1 MLNFSVKKDPKT
13 GKKILETSISGKL
26 LLTTPQ
32 LNKGTA
38 FTEQERHDFGLLGK
52 LPSAI
57 EELDDQ
63 VKRVYEQFSSFHTPL
78 QKNIFLRSLH
88 ETNEILFYKLVCGH
102 IAEMIPILYT
112 PIVGTSVK
120 QFSLE
125 FRRPR
130 GLFISYPDRHKMA
143 EILAN
148 RSHPNIELIVTSDGE
163 GVLGIGDQGIG
174 GMDIPIAKLM
184 VYSIVGG
191 MPPYKTL
198 PIMLDV
204 GTNNQKLLDD
214 PMYLG
219 WRHPR
224 IEGPEYDAFIA
235 EFVDTVKKTFPNVF
249 LHWEDFGRRNAR
261 ANLDTYREK
270 ILSFN
275 DDIQGT
281 GVVSL
286 AAVLAG
292 INAAGS
298 TIRDQRVVVFGA
310 GSAGVGIASQ
320 ICSAMIQSGL
330 TEEQARSNF
339 WLLSSSGLLT
349 DNSNDLSEDRKRF
362 ARPHTE
368 VKDWTLEQE
377 GMIHLFDVVKNVKPT
392 ILIGTSTSAGAFNEA
407 IIREMA
413 QHVER
418 PIIFPLSNPTEHSEA
433 HPRNLIAWTKGKA
446 LIATGSPFDPVEY
459 EGHKIPIA
467 QCNNALVF
475 PGIGLGSIAVKAK
488 YCSDEMLWVACN
500 VVAKHSPILKDP
512 QAALLPSIND
522 CQWLSR
528 EIAIAVA
535 QQAVDQGL
543 AQIEEN
549 NIEQLVDDLQWTPKY
564 LEYKKVD

>member
-1 MLNFSVKKDPKT
+1 MLNFSLKKDPKT
-13 GKKILETSISGKL
+13 GKKFLETNISGKL

-38 FTEQERHDFGLLGK
+38 FSEQERHDFGLLGK
-52 LPSAI
+52 LPCAI
-57 EELDDQ
+57 EGLDEQ
-63 VKRVYEQFSSFHTPL
+63 VKRVYEQYSSFHTPL
-78 QKNIFLRSLH
+78 QKNIHLRNLH
-88 ETNEILFYKLVCGH
+88 ETNEILFYRLVSEH
-102 IAEMIPILYT
+102 IAEMLPILYT

-120 QFSLE
+120 QFSVE

-148 RSHPNIELIVTSDGE
+148 RSHPDIELIVTSDGE

-184 VYSIVGG
+184 VYTIVGG

-224 IEGPEYDAFIA
+224 IEGADYDDFIK
-235 EFVDTVKKTFPNVF
+235 EFVETVKKTFPKAF

-261 ANLDTYREK
+261 ANLDNYREK
-270 ILSFN
+270 FLSFN

-298 TIRDQRVVVFGA
+298 KIRDQRIVVFGA
-310 GSAGVGIASQ
+310 GSAGIGIASQ
-320 ICSAMIQSGL
+320 ICSAMKQEGL
-330 TEEQARSNF
+330 TEEESRTHF
-339 WLLSSSGLLT
+339 WLLSTSGLLT
-349 DNSNDLSEDRKRF
+349 DKSSDLSEDRKRF
-362 ARPHTE
+362 ARAHSE
-368 VKDWTLEQE
+368 IKDWTLEDKDFVS
-377 GMIHLFDVVKNVKPT
+377 LFDVVKNVKPT

-413 QHVER
+413 KYVER

-433 HPRNLIAWTKGKA
+433 HPRNLVAWTKGKA

-459 EGHKIPIA
+459 EGNKIPIA

-475 PGIGLGSIAVKAK
+475 PGIGIGSIAVKAK
-488 YCSDEMLWVACN
+488 YCSDEMLWSACKTL
-500 VVAKHSPILKDP
+500 AKHSPILKDS
-512 QAALLPSIND
+512 QAPLLPSIQD

-535 QQAVDQGL
+535 KQAIDQGL
-543 AQIEEN
+543 AQTDVSDIEG
-549 NIEQLVDDLQWTPKY
+549 LVDELQWAPQY